1 MNLQGGIVDCE
12 LHPLFGSLEQL
23 LAHVEDPS
31 WEERLRTGEFALPQ
45 ASPHPGVEV
54 EGSEVDAAAADP
66 VAVSGSLVEE
76 VEAALLVPAQAMASA
91 GWLSHTTAAVF
102 CAAVN
107 DALIAEWL
115 PVDERFRL
123 ALAVSPHDGE
133 AAAEEILRV
142 GEHPAAAAICM
153 PLVAVNMGQR
163 HYHPIYAAAERLKM
177 PVMVHPGGFEG
188 SVLGPAALGGVGP
201 RTPEE
206 TFSLL
211 PQVAMSNL
219 VSLIYDGVFERFP
232 GLQVIFAGFG
242 FSWAPPV
249 LWRADSEWRGLR
261 VEVPWLTKPPSEYV
275 ADHVRFLVD
284 GACELGPHAW
294 SVGAMLPE
302 SSLLYGSDRPFAD
315 GDAARVLDGAPDRLR
330 GLIAAENAR
339 QTLGLRV
346 GTVTPVGKGDR

>member
-31 WEERLRTGEFALPQ
+31 WEERLRTGEFTLPQ

-54 EGSEVDAAAADP
+54 EGGKLDDAAADP
-66 VAVSGSLVEE
+66 AAVSASLGEE
-76 VEAALLVPAQAMASA
+76 VEAALLVPAQAMATS
-91 GWLSHTTAAVF
+91 GWLSHTMASVF

-133 AAAEEILRV
+133 LAAAEVRRV
-142 GEHPAAAAICM
+142 GEHPAVAAICM

-163 HYHPIYAAAERLKM
+163 HYHAIYEEAERLGL

-206 TFSLL
+206 AFSLL
-211 PQVAMSNL
+211 PQVAMANL
-219 VSLIYDGVFERFP
+219 ASLIYDGVFERFA

-261 VEVPWLTKPPSEYV
+261 VEVPWLTKAPSEYV
-275 ADHVRFLVD
+275 ADHIRFVVD
-284 GACELGPHAW
+284 GACELSEQAW
-294 SVGAMLPE
+294 RVAAMLPE
-302 SSLLYGSDRPFAD
+302 SSLLYGSDRPFRTGTAEQTL
-315 GDAARVLDGAPDRLR
+315 AGAPQELR
-330 GLIAAENAR
+330 ARIAAENGR
-339 QTLGLRV
+339 QTIGRRAR
-346 GTVTPVGKGDR
+346 DEHAHSR